1 MALSELGAALML
13 AQQEQNL
20 SDREMAAAIGVNRS
34 VLIGLTAD
42 RESDAYSVP
51 KLPTLAKVAAW
62 LRLPMWRALEMCG
75 FVSGL
80 GESSDELATRLASLV
95 REYPELRECLED
107 LAQLPPGQLQQV
119 LTFASYLREQAQ
131 KAMAGAL
138 GAAPTPDAPAKAAE

>member
-1 MALSELGAALML
+1 MALSELGAALVL

-51 KLPTLAKVAAW
+51 KLPTLAKVAAF
-62 LRLPMWRALEMCG
+62 LKLPMWRALEMCG

-80 GESSDELATRLASLV
+80 GESGDELATRLASLV
-95 REYPELRECLED
+95 REYPELRERLED
-107 LAQLPPGQLQQV
+107 LAQLPSGQLQQV

-131 KAMAGAL
+131 KAMVGAP
-138 GAAPTPDAPAKAAE
+138 GAAPTPVAPAPAAE

>member
-1 MALSELGAALML
+1 MALSELGAALVL

-51 KLPTLAKVAAW
+51 KLPTLAKVAAF
-62 LRLPMWRALEMCG
+62 LKLPMWRALEMCG
-75 FVSGL
+75 YASGL
-80 GESSDELATRLASLV
+80 GTDDDDLATRLASLV
-95 REYPELRECLED
+95 RDYPALRERLED
-107 LAQLPPGQLQQV
+107 MAQLPPGQLQQV

-131 KAMAGAL
+131 KATAGAP
-138 GAAPTPDAPAKAAE
+138 AAQPPDAPVRAAE

>member
-1 MALSELGAALML
+1 MQGEATMALSELGAALVL

-20 SDREMAAAIGVNRS
+20 SDREMASAIGVNRT

-51 KLPTLAKVAAW
+51 KLPTLVKIAAF
-62 LRLPMWRALEMCG
+62 LKLPLWRAVEMCG
-75 FVSGL
+75 FASGL
-80 GESSDELATRLASLV
+80 GSGDDDLATRLASLV
-95 REYPELRECLED
+95 RDYPDLRERLED

-131 KAMAGAL
+131 KA
-138 GAAPTPDAPAKAAE
+138 TAPARG